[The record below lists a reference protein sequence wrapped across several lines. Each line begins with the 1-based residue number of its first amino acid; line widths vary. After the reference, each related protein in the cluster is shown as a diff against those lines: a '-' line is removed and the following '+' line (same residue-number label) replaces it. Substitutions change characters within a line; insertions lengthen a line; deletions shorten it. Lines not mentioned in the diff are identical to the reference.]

1 MKKFF
6 THFGSLLYRW
16 DSFFPYRFSEFLLNI
31 SLSRIIL
38 DHVKKQVVSLG
49 FGGMA
54 LMRDLASYKEF
65 TAKFECEVVTEK
77 FEILRDVANIHMVP
91 SGNLQSLMEESSLSK
106 MDKEELLSII
116 RSRADSNNSFNQSSW
131 YEKLGLLLQ
140 T

>member
-1 MKKFF
+1 M
-6 THFGSLLYRW
+6 
-16 DSFFPYRFSEFLLNI
+16 
-31 SLSRIIL
+31 
-38 DHVKKQVVSLG
+38 VSLG